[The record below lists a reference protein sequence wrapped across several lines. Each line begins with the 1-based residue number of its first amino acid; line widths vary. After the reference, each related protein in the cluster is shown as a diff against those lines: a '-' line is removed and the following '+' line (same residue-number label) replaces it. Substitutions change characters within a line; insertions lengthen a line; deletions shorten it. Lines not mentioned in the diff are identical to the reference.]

1 MKYFL
6 RLVSATVTVGAA
18 ALAPA
23 VFAAEKPNA
32 QVSTFFVDTPA
43 YLANNSSGYLGVGLR
58 DIDRKRAESLKLKET
73 AGAEIVTIDHD
84 APAGS
89 AGLKVHDVILQMNG
103 QAVAGAEQLRR
114 MLHETPP
121 DRPISLVISRDGQQQ
136 TINTTLVDRAK
147 LEQNAASNLMVVPA
161 PGDDGSVI
169 ALAPA
174 TTTHSGGNSFL
185 GSLPFGLSSFSVGV
199 QLDTMGSQLADFF
212 GVKDG
217 QGLLVKHVA
226 ANSDASAAGLKA
238 GDVVTRVDGHTM
250 ATLSD
255 WTKTIRASRGK
266 QVQVVIIRNR
276 QQQILNLQAG
286 DSKHKSALQMPDG
299 FPQAFLDG
307 DSQPILAGDVAQLDP
322 SNLIDPQQ
330 LSDTLEQSQQI
341 WSTIDAE
348 QLAEQAREAASQLD
362 TRKFQFD
369 ADQLQRNAE
378 DLQQEFP
385 PLLKGFDME
394 KFQQQ
399 FKDQSKQ
406 WQQQMDQLKKDF
418 QSWQSQ
424 EMD

>member
-32 QVSTFFVDTPA
+32 QFSTFFVDTPA
-43 YLANNSSGYLGVGLR
+43 YLASNSSGYLGVGLR
-58 DIDRKRAESLKLKET
+58 DVDRKRAESLKLKEA

-103 QAVAGAEQLRR
+103 QAVVGAEQLRR

-174 TTTHSGGNSFL
+174 TTTHSGGNGFL
-185 GSLPFGLSSFSVGV
+185 GSLPFGLSSFSIGV
-199 QLDTMGSQLADFF
+199 QLDTLGSQLADYF

-226 ANSDASAAGLKA
+226 ANSEASAAGLKA
-238 GDVVTRVDGHTM
+238 GDVVTKVDGHIM
-250 ATLSD
+250 ATMSD
-255 WTKTIRASRGK
+255 WTKTIHANRGK

-286 DSKHKSALQMPDG
+286 DSKHKSALDLPEG
-299 FPQAFLDG
+299 FPQAFFDG
-307 DSQPILAGDVAQLDP
+307 DAQPILAGDVAQLDTE
-322 SNLIDPQQ
+322 NLVDPQQ
-330 LSDTLEQSQQI
+330 LRDAIEQSQQV
-341 WSTIDAE
+341 WSTIDAGKLAGQIDTM
-348 QLAEQAREAASQLD
+348 QLP
-362 TRKFQFD
+362 FD
-369 ADQLQRNAE
+369 AE
-378 DLQQEFP
+378 KLQQEMKQ
-385 PLLKGFDME
+385 PLNGFDLQ

-406 WQQQMDQLKKDF
+406 WQQQMDELKKDF
-418 QSWQSQ
+418 QTWQLQ